1 MRIADCRLPIAE
13 WSDRGERHA
22 RVRAGLAVTRVAESP
37 PRRVNFMREAERM
50 NVQGKDEKTGI
61 MKTGISTEN

>member
-1 MRIADCRLPIAE
+1 MHGSEP
-13 WSDRGERHA
+13 DR
-22 RVRAGLAVTRVAESP
+22 RVAARVAESP